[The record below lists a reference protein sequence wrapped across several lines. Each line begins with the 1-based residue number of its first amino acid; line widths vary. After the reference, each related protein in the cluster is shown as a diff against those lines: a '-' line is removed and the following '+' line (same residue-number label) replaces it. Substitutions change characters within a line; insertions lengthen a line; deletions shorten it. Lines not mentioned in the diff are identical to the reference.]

1 MNFRWDWRELATDQS
16 RAHIF
21 YLNLSIIHLSLSRS
35 ARCHVQ
41 VIQRSDYISN
51 LMILISYVVATTS
64 LRESTIIVKG
74 YHILFLSVQTNPKII
89 VQVASQMAVKL
100 TSNSQCRNS
109 E

>member
-1 MNFRWDWRELATDQS
+1 
-16 RAHIF
+16 
-21 YLNLSIIHLSLSRS
+21 
-35 ARCHVQ
+35 
-41 VIQRSDYISN
+41 
-51 LMILISYVVATTS
+51 MILISYVVATTS

-109 E
+109 EWISSTDQQK